1 MATLKE
7 LIEQTHAEYASIVS
21 INGDDKNLE
30 WWGILDGSDD
40 GLEPFLNKE
49 MDLVEVTKAHT
60 LQGEDDDAYEQLDP
74 HAVVI
79 TVEFEV

>member
-7 LIEQTHAEYASIVS
+7 LIEQTHAEYANIVS
-21 INGDDKNLE
+21 VNGGDKNLD
-30 WWGILDGSDD
+30 WWGVLDGGD

-49 MDLVEVTKAHT
+49 MELVEVSKAHT
-60 LQGEDDDAYEQLDP
+60 LQGEDDDAYERLDP
-74 HAVVI
+74 HAVII